1 MNFVIVAETIIRGN
15 KADSRGYYKTETWY
29 TLKCPKCQKE
39 YTVSR
44 SNLRVKKTPYCQPC
58 SVSEQNRSNR
68 LEGHTAARNALW
80 QDYRKSA
87 RNRNLEFSVSL
98 NEFEYLT
105 SQRCHY
111 CNRPPQRTI
120 SVSSGSKYT
129 YNGIDRK
136 DSNLGYVTGNMLP
149 CCFPC
154 NRAKSDMTY
163 EEFLQYLDD
172 LVSFRTKRAE
182 EIMKL

>member
-1 MNFVIVAETIIRGN
+1 MNLIIVSKDIKRSSKLGSN
-15 KADSRGYYKTETWY
+15 GYYKTETWY
-29 TLKCPKCQKE
+29 TLQCPDCKE
-39 YTVSR
+39 SYEVSR
-44 SNLRVKKTPYCQPC
+44 SNIRVKKTPYCLRCNAIRQG
-58 SVSEQNRSNR
+58 SYNK
-68 LEGHTAARNALW
+68 LGGHIAARNALW
-80 QDYRKSA
+80 QDYRKGA
-87 RNRNLEFSVSL
+87 RRRNLEFSVSL